1 MPQHHFTTPRV
12 IYLGRAHGSRDS
24 REQRTGVSA
33 PRTTGRATPERI
45 IERRPMAVTHATL
58 R

>member
-12 IYLGRAHGSRDS
+12 IYLGKAHGSRDS
-24 REQRTGVSA
+24 RDSRAAVSA

-45 IERRPMAVTHATL
+45 VARRATAVAHATL

>member
-12 IYLGRAHGSRDS
+12 IYLGKAHGSRDS
-24 REQRTGVSA
+24 RDSRTAAGA
-33 PRTTGRATPERI
+33 PRSAGRVMPERTIARRAT
-45 IERRPMAVTHATL
+45 AVTHATL